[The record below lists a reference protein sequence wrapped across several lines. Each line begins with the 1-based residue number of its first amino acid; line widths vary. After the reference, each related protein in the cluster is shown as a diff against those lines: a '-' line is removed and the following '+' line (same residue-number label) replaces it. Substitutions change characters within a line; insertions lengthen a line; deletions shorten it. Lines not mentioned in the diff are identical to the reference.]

1 MIQGLL
7 RKDNR
12 PAVPLSIGW
21 SLGIQKI
28 VAIVDTGFSG
38 EVKLPPDIAVELGL
52 TPTHVQAVLLANE
65 QIAEVSASLAFVV
78 IEGEKEEVGVLVAKG
93 MPIMGVGLLSRLGF
107 KLTVDFKARTVS
119 LEK

>member
-107 KLTVDFKARTVS
+107 KLTVDFKARTVF
-119 LEK
+119 LER

>member
-12 PAVPLSIGW
+12 PGVPRSIGW

-38 EVKLPPDIAVELGL
+38 EIKVSPDVANELGL
-52 TPTHVQAVLLANE
+52 TPTHIQPVLLANE
-65 QIAEVSASLAFVV
+65 EIAKVPASLAFVV

-107 KLTVDFKARTVS
+107 KLTVDFKARTVF
-119 LEK
+119 LER